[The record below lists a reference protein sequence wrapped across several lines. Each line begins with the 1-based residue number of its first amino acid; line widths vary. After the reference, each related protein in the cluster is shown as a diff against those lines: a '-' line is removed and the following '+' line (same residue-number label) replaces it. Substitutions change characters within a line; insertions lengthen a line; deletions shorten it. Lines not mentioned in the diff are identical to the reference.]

1 MHARDFARSG
11 MGMEEGYA
19 APGRLD
25 RVHEEPAADRRSDQD
40 AARHVASG
48 VERLGLVARAEAWQA
63 RGRSGLTP
71 TQAQILS
78 LLRTAEPEP
87 LTLRALARGL
97 AVSSATA
104 SESLDTLVGKGMA
117 VRGRSKRDARALA
130 VRLTDLGRREAETRR
145 TTAQPLLEAAADLQ
159 EQEQAALLRGLIRMI
174 HNLEED
180 GRIAPARMCVSC
192 RYFRPKSR
200 PDDSAAPHHCG
211 FLDSPFG
218 DRQLRIDCEDYAPA
232 EPDVAKRNWQI
243 FAR

>member
-1 MHARDFARSG
+1 MDARDFARSG
-11 MGMEEGYA
+11 LGNGDFPPSGGHHSLTSQ
-19 APGRLD
+19 APVVR
-25 RVHEEPAADRRSDQD
+25 PSDQD
-40 AARHVASG
+40 AARHVVSG

-78 LLRTAEPEP
+78 VLRVAEPEA
-87 LTLRALARGL
+87 LTLRALAREL

-104 SESLDTLVGKGMA
+104 SESLDSLVGKGLA

-130 VRLTDLGRREAETRR
+130 VRLTDQGRREVEAHRSGT
-145 TTAQPLLEAAADLQ
+145 QPLLDAAADL
-159 EQEQAALLRGLIRMI
+159 EEAEQAALLRGLTRMI
-174 HNLEED
+174 HKLEEEK
-180 GRIAPARMCVSC
+180 RIAPARMCVSC
-192 RYFRPKSR
+192 RHFRPKAR
-200 PDDSAAPHHCG
+200 ADDASAPHHCS

-243 FAR
+243 FKR

>member
-1 MHARDFARSG
+1 MDMRDFARSG
-11 MGMEEGYA
+11 LGGSNV
-19 APGRLD
+19 PPPVRHDRLMRGTAID
-25 RVHEEPAADRRSDQD
+25 RPPDQG

-78 LLRTAEPEP
+78 LLRAAEPEA

-104 SESLDTLVGKGMA
+104 SESLDTLVGKGLA

-130 VRLTDLGRREAETRR
+130 VRLTDIGRREVEAYRSSS
-145 TTAQPLLEAAADLQ
+145 QPLLEAAGELQ
-159 EQEQAALLRGLIRMI
+159 EQEQAALLRGLTRMI
-174 HNLEED
+174 HKLETE
-180 GRIAPARMCVSC
+180 GRIAPARMCVTC
-192 RYFRPKSR
+192 RHFRAHYRAEDAS
-200 PDDSAAPHHCG
+200 APHHCA

-232 EPDVAKRNWQI
+232 DPDVARRNWEI

>member
-1 MHARDFARSG
+1 
-11 MGMEEGYA
+11 MEEGYVG
-19 APGRLD
+19 PGRIERLD
-25 RVHEEPAADRRSDQD
+25 NGTPALQPEQE

-48 VERLGLVARAEAWQA
+48 VERLGLVARAGAWQA

-78 LLRTAEPEP
+78 LLRASEPEP

-104 SESLDTLVGKGMA
+104 SESLDTLVGKGLA

-130 VRLTDLGRREAETRR
+130 VRLTDQGRREAESR
-145 TTAQPLLEAAADLQ
+145 TSAQPLLDAAADLQ

-174 HNLEED
+174 HNLEQD
-180 GRIAPARMCVSC
+180 GRIAPARMCVTC

-200 PDDSAAPHHCG
+200 TGDDGAPHHCAY
-211 FLDSPFG
+211 LDSPFG
-218 DRQLRIDCEDYAPA
+218 DRQLRIDCDYFSPA
-232 EPDVAKRNWQI
+232 DDDVAQRNWQI